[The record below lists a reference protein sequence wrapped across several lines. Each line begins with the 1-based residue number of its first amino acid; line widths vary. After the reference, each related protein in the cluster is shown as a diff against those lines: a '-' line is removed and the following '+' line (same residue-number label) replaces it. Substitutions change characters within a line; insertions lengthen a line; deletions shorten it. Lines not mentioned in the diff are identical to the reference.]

1 MSNHGVSYEYPA
13 FCVLFHWVFIR
24 YSVTRSEYRCAICV
38 TVNREIRSSAGWLV
52 AIQFFPF
59 YVFFGVD
66 FHYAMRV
73 DSQAD
78 KLPPVPRHMLICLG
92 V

>member
-1 MSNHGVSYEYPA
+1 MQSYM
-13 FCVLFHWVFIR
+13 
-24 YSVTRSEYRCAICV
+24 
-38 TVNREIRSSAGWLV
+38 TVNHEICSLTDGWLP
-52 AIQFFPF
+52 FNFPF
-59 YVFFGVD
+59 YVFGID
-66 FHYAMRV
+66 FHCAMRV